1 MKKSIS
7 GYKFDIAKQTLTMSA
22 AFAEKANT
30 YGTDEY
36 ALVCKFKRDFP
47 RLVIVRKTHATP
59 SRYCNSDGSIT
70 ARNKHCGLTY
80 ERMERFMSA
89 LPNGADYLGAYY
101 ELREKAEA
109 MCASPYA
116 VVSAWFMRQFPK
128 FRKNP
133 LFYLNNQP
141 SIIDFAD
148 VVEMAKKKPSAIE
161 AEGKGEVA

>member
-1 MKKSIS
+1 
-7 GYKFDIAKQTLTMSA
+7 
-22 AFAEKANT
+22 
-30 YGTDEY
+30 
-36 ALVCKFKRDFP
+36 
-47 RLVIVRKTHATP
+47 
-59 SRYCNSDGSIT
+59 
-70 ARNKHCGLTY
+70 
-80 ERMERFMSA
+80 MSA

-148 VVEMAKKKPSAIE
+148 VVEMAKKKPSVE
-161 AEGKGEVA
+161 KAEGERETA